1 MADADEGEGQGG
13 GDHRARRANLEGR
26 TNFGGHNLHVAQKR
40 HRGRGQGAP
49 RDRQEA
55 ALVVLARILGIADL
69 QNLSACHAL
78 RVGQVRAGHERT
90 AQGDRVHDAQRTA
103 DRTHE
108 HGLPVGEAAPPAD
121 NHEAGEDEDDR
132 RQGAGRRSDGLDD
145 VVLLDRVVAPEAQ
158 NRHRDDGCRD
168 RRRKRQADLQTQVD
182 VRGREQQR
190 NNAAEDDA
198 AEGQFFERRL
208 LRRVWRRHEKSF
220 RCLE

>member
-1 MADADEGEGQGG
+1 M
-13 GDHRARRANLEGR
+13 
-26 TNFGGHNLHVAQKR
+26 
-40 HRGRGQGAP
+40 
-49 RDRQEA
+49 
-55 ALVVLARILGIADL
+55 
-69 QNLSACHAL
+69 
-78 RVGQVRAGHERT
+78 
-90 AQGDRVHDAQRTA
+90 TA
-103 DRTHE
+103 DRV
-108 HGLPVGEAAPPAD
+108 PAA
-121 NHEAGEDEDDR
+121 E
-132 RQGAGRRSDGLDD
+132 GLDD

>member
-1 MADADEGEGQGG
+1 M
-13 GDHRARRANLEGR
+13 
-26 TNFGGHNLHVAQKR
+26 
-40 HRGRGQGAP
+40 
-49 RDRQEA
+49 
-55 ALVVLARILGIADL
+55 
-69 QNLSACHAL
+69 
-78 RVGQVRAGHERT
+78 
-90 AQGDRVHDAQRTA
+90 TA
-103 DRTHE
+103 DSV
-108 HGLPVGEAAPPAD
+108 PAAEAMVWTMLFSWTVWSP
-121 NHEAGEDEDDR
+121 
-132 RQGAGRRSDGLDD
+132 
-145 VVLLDRVVAPEAQ
+145 PEAQ